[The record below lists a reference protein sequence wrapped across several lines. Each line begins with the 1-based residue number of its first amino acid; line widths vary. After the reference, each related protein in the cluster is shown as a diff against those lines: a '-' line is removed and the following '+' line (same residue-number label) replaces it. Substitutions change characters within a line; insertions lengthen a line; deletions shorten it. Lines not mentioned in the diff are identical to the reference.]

1 MPYSVITGLA
11 LIFLGAVVLKLRLK
25 RFRRLAI
32 AAVPVGMLMTALGD
46 AVAAAVFI
54 VAWIAVAWMCNR

>member
-1 MPYSVITGLA
+1 MPYSVTTGLA

-25 RFRRLAI
+25 RLRRLAI

-46 AVAAAVFI
+46 AFAAAVFI
-54 VAWIAVAWMCNR
+54 FAWIAVAWLCNR

>member
-1 MPYSVITGLA
+1 MPYSVITGLV
-11 LIFLGAVVLKLRLK
+11 LIFFGAAVLKLRLK

-32 AAVPVGMLMTALGD
+32 AAVPVGMLTAALGD

-54 VAWIAVAWMCNR
+54 ATWIAVAWMCNR